1 MISISSSVLCALA
14 CFVSAGSVAN
24 AFQSTTLPI
33 PLQVRPPFL
42 HSRCLSRKG
51 LPNSKR
57 SSFSQRYKRNSH
69 IPGGT
74 TVTPL
79 LGTALLQENAS
90 PYPRTRRTTAVYS
103 LILANL
109 VVFLSDNV
117 LRLPFARR
125 HFYLSTWNWKWWQ
138 LLTTCFCHGDRSH
151 LSNNLFLLLLF
162 GRSVEDELGG
172 TGLMVSYAFCGIF
185 SSLASIALLP
195 KYTVSIGAS
204 GAVFGLFAVSVLS
217 KLSWRDLFNWR
228 KVVEVA
234 ILGEFAV
241 RQLVSELSTV
251 AGGGTAGTN
260 HVAHL
265 AGAAAGALLVFFM
278 RVTVNRFERAGND
291 PKRIGPNV

>member
-1 MISISSSVLCALA
+1 
-14 CFVSAGSVAN
+14 
-24 AFQSTTLPI
+24 
-33 PLQVRPPFL
+33 
-42 HSRCLSRKG
+42 
-51 LPNSKR
+51 
-57 SSFSQRYKRNSH
+57 
-69 IPGGT
+69 
-74 TVTPL
+74 
-79 LGTALLQENAS
+79 
-90 PYPRTRRTTAVYS
+90 
-103 LILANL
+103 
-109 VVFLSDNV
+109 
-117 LRLPFARR
+117 
-125 HFYLSTWNWKWWQ
+125 
-138 LLTTCFCHGDRSH
+138 
-151 LSNNLFLLLLF
+151 
-162 GRSVEDELGG
+162 
-172 TGLMVSYAFCGIF
+172 MVSYAFCGIF

-278 RVTVNRFERAGND
+278 RVTVNRFERAEND